1 MNRGCA
7 IDPACPREP
16 IFAVSE
22 AAEPLTYVQCC
33 EDHVVEVLKLMHR
46 SIRGSTALVKEL
58 ERP

>member
-22 AAEPLTYVQCC
+22 AGEAQTYVQCC
-33 EDHVVEVLKLMHR
+33 EDHVVKVLRVMHT

-58 ERP
+58 ERR